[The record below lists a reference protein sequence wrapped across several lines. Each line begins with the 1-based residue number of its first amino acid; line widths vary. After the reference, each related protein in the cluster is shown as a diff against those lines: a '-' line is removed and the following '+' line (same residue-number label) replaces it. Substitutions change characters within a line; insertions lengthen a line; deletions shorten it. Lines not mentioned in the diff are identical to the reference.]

1 MVKQL
6 FIISPFSALASV
18 HSSEPLLRDAVLP
31 VGVEI
36 FMRTVTGSLSIV
48 GSVVGSDEQQHRASD
63 AMSETIKSDIFFIFY
78 IIISSSYM
86 RLFHLL
92 TCRFTMSFPPSL

>member
-1 MVKQL
+1 MIPCCTTMVKQL

-36 FMRTVTGSLSIV
+36 FMRTVTGLLSIV

-63 AMSETIKSDIFFIFY
+63 AMSETIKSDIFFIYVY
-78 IIISSSYM
+78 IMS
-86 RLFHLL
+86 LL
-92 TCRFTMSFPPSL
+92 VVRY

>member
-18 HSSEPLLRDAVLP
+18 HSSEPLLRDAVLS

-63 AMSETIKSDIFFIFY
+63 AMSETIKSDIFFIYYVTFSGTVLIY
-78 IIISSSYM
+78 
-86 RLFHLL
+86 LL
-92 TCRFTMSFPPSL
+92 TR